1 MSSACPFIRKIF
13 IPEPRIERNCGDA
26 LRSVGL
32 MPDEPAPIRIDRFAE
47 KHFNIEI
54 EYDDLSSFGPGVM
67 GACRFKRAGTVSR
80 ILVDATL
87 AGQDTKLA
95 EKVVRSTIAHE
106 SGHGLLHGELF
117 AEKFRAE
124 AEIKAAG
131 FVEPSRRDGL
141 LPDGFAC
148 RGLDA
153 PNKSGTRFD
162 WWEVQANMAMAA
174 LLLPINLVSQ
184 HLDLVMKP
192 LRTYGGALIVPTLKE
207 ACGMVA
213 DCFDVSVTMARYRI
227 ECEYERRVSQPA
239 LF

>member
-32 MPDEPAPIRIDRFAE
+32 MPDEPTPIRIDRFAE
-47 KHFNIEI
+47 KHFGIEI
-54 EYDDLSSFGPGVM
+54 EYEDLSTFGPGVM
-67 GACRFKRAGTVSR
+67 GACRFKRDGSVSR
-80 ILVDATL
+80 ILVEAKL
-87 AGQDTKLA
+87 AEQDSKLA

-106 SGHGLLHGELF
+106 AGHGLFHGELF
-117 AEKFRAE
+117 AERFQAE
-124 AEIKAAG
+124 AEMKAAG
-131 FVEPSRRDGL
+131 FFEPSRRDGL

-153 PNKSGTRFD
+153 PNKAFNRFD

-174 LLLPINLVSQ
+174 LLLPMNLVSQ

-192 LRTYGGALIVPTLKE
+192 LRTYEGAHIIPSLKDV
-207 ACGMVA
+207 CGMVA
-213 DCFDVSVTMARYRI
+213 DRFEVSVTMARYRI
-227 ECEYERRVSQPA
+227 EAEYERRVSQPS